1 MTAEGRDWSSI
12 VRAGLRAATGDHFV
26 VLDVGRHYSP
36 RSLSEVIAPI
46 RNGSC
51 DVAVAVPWH
60 DGRGFFR
67 WGRPAFGLGLVSRLI
82 LGTSDVFSG
91 LFALERSVW
100 ARAVSDRT
108 LGKSPVLDSLL
119 RRPARCVDV
128 QVSVDDGFR
137 LRQARLSHLRPLKH
151 VLDSR
156 FGNYSRLVQFCMVGA
171 SGMVVDLTFYA
182 LLQWL
187 LTFTWLAR
195 EKSALFGGTWHLA
208 IAAAFAIGHQ
218 FL

>member
-1 MTAEGRDWSSI
+1 MGA
-12 VRAGLRAATGDHFV
+12 
-26 VLDVGRHYSP
+26 
-36 RSLSEVIAPI
+36 
-46 RNGSC
+46 
-51 DVAVAVPWH
+51 
-60 DGRGFFR
+60 
-67 WGRPAFGLGLVSRLI
+67 AFGSGLVSRLI

-208 IAAAFAIGHQ
+208 IAAALSIAIALALELQ
-218 FL
+218 LEPPIDIQ